1 MSSADE
7 IFTMFETESSK
18 LITLINVTR
27 KPELTVHEIIETYYQ
42 IMNVSSMITMLK
54 QQGFKQSD
62 SFLEKLT
69 MVEAMISEFNSDI
82 HPQIIQKLEK
92 SIQDTT
98 SYLQSE
104 NTEKSPEEIQN
115 DAKYYD
121 ELREKMSTKEF
132 VDQYGKGLSND

>member
-1 MSSADE
+1 MSFDE
-7 IFTMFETESSK
+7 ISTMFETESSK
-18 LITLINVTR
+18 LVTLINVTR
-27 KPELTVHEIIETYYQ
+27 KPELTIHEIIETYYQ

-54 QQGFKQSD
+54 QQDSKQSD
-62 SFLEKLT
+62 ALLEKFT
-69 MVEAMISEFNSDI
+69 ITEAIISEFNSDI

-104 NTEKSPEEIQN
+104 NTQKSPEQIQS
-115 DAKYYD
+115 DVKLYD

-132 VDQYGKGLSND
+132 VGQYGKELSND